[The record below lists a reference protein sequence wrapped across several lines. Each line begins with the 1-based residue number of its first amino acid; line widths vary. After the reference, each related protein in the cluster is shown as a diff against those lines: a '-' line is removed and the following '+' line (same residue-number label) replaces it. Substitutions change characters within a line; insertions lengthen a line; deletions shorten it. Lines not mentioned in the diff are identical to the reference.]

1 MSTWSMILGHG
12 AHLTNF
18 CHVILVDAQI
28 LNKNHTLR
36 VTCAAVCE
44 LSPRLYFL
52 SSVKSALLGCSME
65 QLRTV
70 HKHVAKHMTI

>member
-1 MSTWSMILGHG
+1 MLIL
-12 AHLTNF
+12 LTS
-18 CHVILVDAQI
+18 VMLSVLVDAQI

-36 VTCAAVCE
+36 VMCAAVRE